1 MYIQRV
7 PKPGLSHWQTKNS
20 DKDHRVTGVLTL
32 ASFPSSGTC
41 SQTAQGS
48 DLRYRWS
55 GMFWK
60 RKLLGLWC
68 PCGDK
73 NKALCIVTDPGLAG
87 WTRPSGAAGVDSST
101 HRLWNN
107 FLVYAREGQRNAGKE
122 TQGSWDLFLAI
133 NELCGLVCGWDGGG
147 GSLSSSVTLVED
159 RLLIWIFSPAA
170 PPQLLQLVIDV

>member
-1 MYIQRV
+1 MFLLRNKSLVLERHQTELWLTPLWKGSWSVKSPRLRTFNPYKGNCWSWWCLMYIQGR

-20 DKDHRVTGVLTL
+20 AKDHRVTGVQTL

-48 DLRYRWS
+48 DLLYRWS

-68 PCGDK
+68 PCGDN

-87 WTRPSGAAGVDSST
+87 WTHSSGAAEVKSST

-107 FLVYAREGQRNAGKE
+107 FHVCA
-122 TQGSWDLFLAI
+122 SDLEI
-133 NELCGLVCGWDGGG
+133 C
-147 GSLSSSVTLVED
+147 
-159 RLLIWIFSPAA
+159 
-170 PPQLLQLVIDV
+170 

>member
-48 DLRYRWS
+48 DLPYRWS

-133 NELCGLVCGWDGGG
+133 NELCGLVCGWDGVGVHC
-147 GSLSSSVTLVED
+147 L
-159 RLLIWIFSPAA
+159 A
-170 PPQLLQLVIDV
+170 QLP